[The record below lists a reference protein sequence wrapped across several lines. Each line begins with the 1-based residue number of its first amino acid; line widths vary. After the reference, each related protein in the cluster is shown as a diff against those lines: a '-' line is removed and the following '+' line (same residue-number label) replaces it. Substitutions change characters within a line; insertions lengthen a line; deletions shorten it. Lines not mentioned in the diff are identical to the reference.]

1 MDTEFESL
9 HTALV
14 EEVESIKDDHMYP
27 DLGRAFQHWSAVNV
41 LGISDEDVAAELA
54 DAMGADG
61 GIDYFHINKKN
72 KTIEIIQAKY
82 SEAQQAQVERKSIIE
97 FYEIP
102 RKLLFDNS
110 SHNSRF
116 QELQKHY
123 RASKEKK
130 YTTRLLFI
138 TTAGLSESAKNNMTL
153 KNLNMPSDTTFEC
166 LELKDLIAYVGNPS
180 SPPCDLHLIK
190 NEYFIGESC
199 GPQTKRLVATVP
211 ASELK
216 KVCDLIGIP
225 TLFSLN
231 PRSSLGVN
239 DISKDIKNTIEKQP
253 ERLWHYNNGISAI
266 CERFKY
272 NNENGI
278 VSIENLKVVN
288 GCQTVTTIARMRDVD
303 PHAGLVLR
311 LSETVDTAFSEK
323 ISECTNKQTSIKSS
337 DLLSNHAYL
346 INLETRFKKHGK
358 FFFERKKGQESGM
371 QSKKAL
377 YVIKNVDAARLKL
390 AYSLERPH
398 LSMRLPEASIF
409 RFDPDDPD
417 ESRTFSE
424 LYKDADPRDFII
436 PNVFNYLLGVIAKNV
451 GKNNPDINDDD
462 KKNVKFLL
470 KYKIGRYYVIG
481 MIGKIIRSTNAVA
494 RNNLVNAIITSAIKY
509 DPDIMDKIS
518 EELTNLVI
526 WIAHEITEVIDMNND
541 KPLHEQ
547 DLYYLRDQLC
557 KDNRLPT
564 LHHKRGGV
572 YKYSG
577 GRDLFA
583 AKLSEIFNIS
593 GARA

>member
-1 MDTEFESL
+1 
-9 HTALV
+9 
-14 EEVESIKDDHMYP
+14 
-27 DLGRAFQHWSAVNV
+27 
-41 LGISDEDVAAELA
+41 
-54 DAMGADG
+54 MGADG
-61 GIDYFHINKKN
+61 GIDYFHINEKN

-82 SEAQQAQVERKSIIE
+82 SEARRSQVDPKSIIE

-110 SHNSRF
+110 SRNSRF

-130 YTTRLLFI
+130 YATRLLFI
-138 TTAGLSESAKNNMTL
+138 TTASLSESAKNNMTS
-153 KNLNMPSDTTFEC
+153 KNLTMPSDTAFEC

-180 SPPCDLHLIK
+180 SPSCDLHLIK
-190 NEYFIGESC
+190 NECFVGEPC

-216 KVCDLIGIP
+216 KVCDFIGIP

-272 NNENGI
+272 DKENGI

-303 PHAGLVLR
+303 SHAGLVLR

-346 INLETRFKKHGK
+346 INLEKQFKKYDK
-358 FFFERKKGQESGM
+358 FFFERKKGQGSGIK
-371 QSKKAL
+371 SKKAL

-390 AYSLERPH
+390 AYSLEHPH

-436 PNVFNYLLGVIAKNV
+436 PNVFNYLLGVIAKDV

-462 KKNVKFLL
+462 KENVKFLV

-494 RNNLVNAIITSAIKY
+494 RNNLVNAIITNAIKY

-526 WIAHEITEVIDMNND
+526 WIAHEMTEVIDMNND

-564 LHHKRGGV
+564 LYHKRGSV

-593 GARA
+593 SARA